1 MSEHTGFASLL
12 WSHSHTQCFTHT
24 PWHSTAVTPFLAFQQ
39 SSAVEALSRGLH
51 KLGLCFYPGQNS
63 RSLYYNLPADWSDGC
78 ASTAAVQGTLE
89 QGSHLTLPAEMVLVS
104 VGWGIIVCAS
114 SRKDLCSRR
123 CCSEHLLQMSV
134 CLQLSFIELVFGRLP
149 SCSLPS
155 HLHFGS
161 LFPQLSLY
169 SFLSN
174 FPFFPLCSF
183 FHQTG
188 IHSCICSASAR
199 WFAFSWH
206 PLTALEKMLLS
217 FY

>member
-24 PWHSTAVTPFLAFQQ
+24 PWHSTAVTSFLAFQQ

-114 SRKDLCSRR
+114 SRKDLRSRR

-134 CLQLSFIELVFGRLP
+134 CLPAQFHWAGFWQAALLLPPLPPPLWLTFSTAFSVVLPQQLPIFHPLLLLP
-149 SCSLPS
+149 SDWDPFL
-155 HLHFGS
+155 HL
-161 LFPQLSLY
+161 LCLSKVIHL
-169 SFLSN
+169 LA
-174 FPFFPLCSF
+174 PLKS
-183 FHQTG
+183 T
-188 IHSCICSASAR
+188 
-199 WFAFSWH
+199 
-206 PLTALEKMLLS
+206 
-217 FY
+217 